1 MEPSDDA
8 VLSFLRRPDAYPG
21 AIGPVSVVETHM
33 SWVFLTQT
41 EVYKLKKA
49 IRQDGL
55 DFSTAALR
63 RHNCLEEVRLNRR
76 LAPDVYR
83 GVVAVTREAD
93 GTLSLDG
100 PGEPVDWLVRMQ
112 RLPEQANLEQVL
124 CTGRGQVE
132 TPAIRVAARALAHF
146 FARATP
152 VALAPSAYRHRLES
166 GVRSDRDVLV
176 QPQYG
181 LSAPKVEALAA
192 GQLRVVDRWQAV
204 FEARVNEGHVVDG
217 HGDLRP
223 EHIWLGDPPAVIDCI
238 EFDPVLRILD
248 PADDLSF
255 LALECERLGHAWVGQ
270 LFLEAYVEATGDRPP
285 DLVLAFYRVFR
296 ALRRATIAAR
306 HLDDP
311 AVSDPHRFLARAE
324 AYLSMVEPV
333 DAG

>member
-8 VLSFLRRPDAYPG
+8 VVSFLRRPDAYPG
-21 AIGPVSVVETHM
+21 RIGPVSVIETHM
-33 SWVFLTQT
+33 SWVFLTRT
-41 EVYKLKKA
+41 EVFKLKKA

-63 RHNCLEEVRLNRR
+63 RYNCLEEVRLNRR
-76 LAPDVYR
+76 LAPDVYV
-83 GVVAVTREAD
+83 GVVAVTRDAD
-93 GTLSLDG
+93 GTLSLAG
-100 PGEPVDWLVRMQ
+100 GGEPVDWLVRMR

-124 CTGRGQVE
+124 CAGRGRAE
-132 TPAIRVAARALAHF
+132 TPAIRVAAQALARF
-146 FARATP
+146 FTRATR
-152 VALAPSAYRHRLES
+152 VALTPSAYQRRLAS

-181 LSAPKVEALAA
+181 LPAPKIDALAA
-192 GQLRVVDRWQAV
+192 AHLRALARWRTA
-204 FEARVNEGHVVDG
+204 FAARVNEGRIVDG

-223 EHIWLGDPPAVIDCI
+223 EHVWLGDPPAIIDCV
-238 EFDPVLRILD
+238 EFDPALRILD

-285 DLVLAFYRVFR
+285 DLVLAFYRGYR

-311 AVSDPHRFLARAE
+311 SVTDPHRFLARAH
-324 AYLSMVEPV
+324 AYLSMVEPL
-333 DAG
+333 DAA